1 MVEIARR
8 GRRAK
13 EMDLTPLIDIVFQLV
28 IFFMLTTT
36 FVASE
41 SLELSLPSKG
51 AGAPLGSEMLR
62 IEIRSNGSV
71 QVNQATMTST
81 QLEEMLFNR
90 IGTNPEVKIGIF
102 STPGVSVQQLVSVMD
117 MVYLAGGKH
126 VKVDRIAYE

>member
-1 MVEIARR
+1 VVEIARR

-71 QVNQATMTST
+71 QLNQASMSSA

-90 IGTNPEVKIGIF
+90 IGANPEVKIGIF

-117 MVYLAGGKH
+117 IVYLAGGKH

>member
-90 IGTNPEVKIGIF
+90 IGANPEVKIGIF

>member
-71 QVNQATMTST
+71 QLNQASMSSA

-90 IGTNPEVKIGIF
+90 IGANPEVKIGIF

-117 MVYLAGGKH
+117 IVYLAGGKH